1 MRDSLATVSSCED
14 ATIAASPDPEVS
26 TMMMMDL
33 DDDDGDD
40 DDNNNNNILDTTFC
54 AKNSSALKLLQQQEL
69 SSTSEQD
76 LSWIAEPLQY
86 KKNLVGAF
94 ELAEAAGDDSVG
106 AMMMMMEEED
116 TLENTNKNSATITRG
131 SITDP
136 TPSKA
141 TVQAKIARFEQKTV
155 QGASSGG
162 DNIAVYLRTR
172 PSTDPSAPDTIEVCT
187 AAADDDDSNHS
198 QLPRRIRTHAPATSN
213 AAKFVRPSSSRS
225 NHSHAAAATV
235 TKEYEFTGV
244 FDGASSSQQAVYETT
259 VQPQLAGLL
268 GGESALVFCYGITNA
283 GKTYTVSGGS
293 SLSFEN
299 NGSASDDE
307 GLVPRA
313 VRDLW
318 RICDEVDE
326 ELQLSYFEIYNE
338 QQYDLL
344 VPPSSAKGSSSMFV
358 FGNNSND
365 VSRHTVT
372 SVQDGLQQ
380 IAVAQKHRRSGANGI
395 NACSSRSHA
404 VCQLSIGTTN
414 LWIVD
419 LAGSERAKR
428 TSGRRWQEA
437 VQINK
442 SLMTLNRCLMA
453 LRHSSGNGSS
463 RLAPPYR
470 ESKLTQLF
478 GQHWTSRSAS
488 RTVMIVNVNPAAA
501 DFDETQHALAYAS
514 AAKTVRVG
522 SSGAAGAAI
531 GGRVAMEYG
540 YDGRRR
546 PVSKTTVAGSCLK
559 TIKAVVQKLSPKRNN
574 NNKRKQQSSTGAKQR
589 PQSSKRVRLADHS
602 HVENTMHRAL
612 LEAQTETDT
621 LKKDYQELSNRMHTV
636 EKKVRSEVVD
646 EMDGKMQAMKLQS
659 EASAKKE
666 EKSKEIVQDLLET
679 IEECEGEMERM
690 REVHVADLTRH
701 KSKYERILR
710 EKNLELH
717 QKEACLHQ
725 LEKKVEELQLA
736 VAKRS
741 NGYEKHAEQQH
752 ELQEQVERLKQDIE
766 EILASKIK
774 HLQEKDECI
783 ESLEGHVKML
793 QQELDAHKNQSDA
806 QKATL
811 CNEIEQL
818 TNELVASRAEAES
831 LRGDQD
837 SQLQQQSLQPSWN
850 NSENEKPRCTRHQIK
865 HQEVVN
871 IQPPKNVL
879 GSLALNRQDST
890 SSSSSSSDGSF
901 GPSKWLK
908 PRRHVRKDPNTG
920 TYPRPRG
927 RPPNGVSTW
936 DETRGEWRLS
946 NAQEK

>member
-1 MRDSLATVSSCED
+1 MPDSVATVSSCED
-14 ATIAASPDPEVS
+14 ATIAASPEEV
-26 TMMMMDL
+26 MMMDL
-33 DDDDGDD
+33 DED
-40 DDNNNNNILDTTFC
+40 DDNHNNNILDTAFC

-106 AMMMMMEEED
+106 SMMMMMEEED
-116 TLENTNKNSATITRG
+116 IHQNNNKNSATITRS

-155 QGASSGG
+155 QGRTSSG
-162 DNIAVYLRTR
+162 DHIAVYLRTR
-172 PSTDPSAPDTIEVCT
+172 PTTDPSAPDTIEVCT
-187 AAADDDDSNHS
+187 ATTGEDSNK
-198 QLPRRIRTHAPATSN
+198 LPRRIRTHAPASSN

-225 NHSHAAAATV
+225 HAGTGGAAATTV

-244 FDGASSSQQAVYETT
+244 FDGASSSSSQQVVYETT

-283 GKTYTVSGGS
+283 GKTYTVSGGTS
-293 SLSFEN
+293 SASASFD
-299 NGSASDDE
+299 GATASDDE

-344 VPPSSAKGSSSMFV
+344 VSPCSAKGSSSMFV
-358 FGNNSND
+358 FGNSSNND

-404 VCQLSIGTTN
+404 VCQLSIGSTH

-453 LRHSSGNGSS
+453 LRHSSSS
-463 RLAPPYR
+463 LAPPYR

-522 SSGAAGAAI
+522 SSGAAAAI
-531 GGRVAMEYG
+531 EGRVAMEYG

-559 TIKAVVQKLSPKRNN
+559 TIKAVVQKLSPKRNT

-602 HVENTMHRAL
+602 HVESTMHRAL

-621 LKKDYQELSNRMHTV
+621 LKKDYQELSNRLHTV

-646 EMDGKMQAMKLQS
+646 EMDGKMRAMKLQS

-725 LEKKVEELQLA
+725 LEKKVEELQLE

-741 NGYEKHAEQQH
+741 NGYEKHAEQQR

-837 SQLQQQSLQPSWN
+837 LALQQQSLQPSWN

-865 HQEVVN
+865 HQEVVD
-871 IQPPKNVL
+871 IQAPKNVL
-879 GSLALNRQDST
+879 GNLALNRQDST
-890 SSSSSSSDGSF
+890 SSSSSSDGSF

-908 PRRHVRKDPNTG
+908 PRRMVRKDPNTG
-920 TYPRPRG
+920 MYPRPRG